1 MKVHSATHGE
11 RKAREEH
18 HEDPPKS
25 TPTWPFGGTLL
36 EYPCGPTHA
45 CFMKRHGLSIPK
57 GWRITALGYYRTIH
71 IAQFSVFLIHSG
83 VVTCSMEK
91 QAYTLY
97 ICHKHAAEANS
108 TWEDDSLIDYLF
120 IIIITIFLQFT
131 FGYSLDIKKKK
142 KIEVQNLHSNID
154 VYFWI
159 LGVWN

>member
-1 MKVHSATHGE
+1 MGKEKPGKNNMKIPQSPHPQTHL
-11 RKAREEH
+11 A
-18 HEDPPKS
+18 
-25 TPTWPFGGTLL
+25 FGGTLL

-57 GWRITALGYYRTIH
+57 GWRITALGYYRAIH
-71 IAQFSVFLIHSG
+71 IAQFSVFLIQSG

-142 KIEVQNLHSNID
+142 NWSPKSS
-154 VYFWI
+154 F
-159 LGVWN
+159 

>member
-1 MKVHSATHGE
+1 MGKEKPGKNTMKIPQSPHPQTHL
-11 RKAREEH
+11 A
-18 HEDPPKS
+18 
-25 TPTWPFGGTLL
+25 FGGTLL

-57 GWRITALGYYRTIH
+57 GWRITALGYYRAIH
-71 IAQFSVFLIHSG
+71 IAQFSVFLIQSG

-142 KIEVQNLHSNID
+142 KLKSKII
-154 VYFWI
+154 I
-159 LGVWN
+159 LI